1 MLKPFSLFVGLR
13 YSLARKRNLLLS
25 FVSLI
30 SMLGIS
36 LGVLILIVAL
46 GVINGSINTLRNEAL
61 KSVPHVTV
69 SGPAVNANWESLLDE
84 LQSAPGV
91 LAAAPYVEGEVLLR
105 YQGTDRFVRLRGV
118 DTRLEATVVDQAG
131 RNYENVLTAL
141 GAVDNGIV
149 LGSQLAGSLGIFGA
163 AQVSATGLNSL
174 LARNLDQ
181 QQGLQVTGFA
191 DFGVYGNN
199 NIALINLP
207 EARAL
212 LGEGAM
218 VQLRLKVDDVYNAA
232 AIARDAFANAQGVE
246 GAEDVEIVPWNVA
259 QASLFNA
266 LNMEKILTGFMLLM
280 IVMIG
285 AINIIST
292 LVMVVADKSADIAI
306 LRTMG
311 ASRAAIMFIFIVQG
325 MIAGLIGT
333 ALGSV
338 LGVLLAGQ
346 ISTISLWIERLINSL
361 FTDANVYLLSHLQTR
376 VYWPEVLVVCAAA
389 LLISFIA
396 TLYPAWRA
404 SKVQP
409 AEVLRYE

>member
-25 FVSLI
+25 FVSLV

-46 GVINGSINTLRNEAL
+46 AVINGSINTLRGEAL

-69 SGPAVNANWESLLDE
+69 SGEAVNNNWQSWLDD
-84 LQSAPGV
+84 LRAAPGIV
-91 LAAAPYVEGEVLLR
+91 AAAPYVEGEVLLR

-118 DTRLEATVVDQAG
+118 DTALEATVVDQAG

-174 LARNLDQ
+174 LARNLEQ

-207 EARAL
+207 EARNL
-212 LGEGAM
+212 LGEGAL
-218 VQLRLKVDDVYNAA
+218 VQLRLKVDDVYRAD
-232 AIARDAFANAQGVE
+232 AIAREFFA
-246 GAEDVEIVPWNVA
+246 DVPGLEIVPWNVA
-259 QASLFNA
+259 RASLFNA
-266 LNMEKILTGFMLLM
+266 LDMEKILTGFMLLM

-311 ASRAAIMFIFIVQG
+311 ASRTAIMVIFIVQG

-346 ISTISLWIERLINSL
+346 ISTISLWIEQLINSL
-361 FTDANVYLLSHLQTR
+361 FTGANVYLLSHLQTR
-376 VYWPEVLVVCAAA
+376 VYGTEVLMVCAAA